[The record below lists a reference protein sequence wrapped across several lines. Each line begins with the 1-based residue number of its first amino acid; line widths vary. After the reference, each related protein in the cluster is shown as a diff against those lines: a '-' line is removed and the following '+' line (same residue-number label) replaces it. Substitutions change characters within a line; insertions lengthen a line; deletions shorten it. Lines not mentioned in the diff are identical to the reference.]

1 MLRRAFLTLV
11 IVCGVLQ
18 ASEDDRPLVS
28 EVDSIGI
35 TVSDLDKSVEFYTK
49 VLSFEK
55 ISETEV
61 DGPEYEHLEGVFG
74 LRMRTARLRLGDEF
88 IELTEFL
95 APRGRPVPV
104 DTRANDRWFQHIAII
119 TSDMNRAYKWLREN
133 KVQHASSGP
142 QRLPEWNKN
151 AGGIQAFYFRDPD
164 GHFLEVLAFPPDK
177 GDARWHANGK
187 LFLGIDHTAIVI
199 SDTDASL
206 KFYRDVLGLHVVGE
220 SENYGP
226 EQERLNN
233 VFGARLRIT
242 SLRAAA
248 GPGVEFL
255 EYLAPHDGRP
265 YPPEEKAND
274 LAHWQ
279 TRFLGTNVAHA
290 AQDLQKFRSPFI
302 SAGIVELTG
311 GNTQFHKSFVAR
323 DPDGHAV
330 QLVQQ

>member
-104 DTRANDRWFQHIAII
+104 DTRANDRWFQHIAVI

-151 AGGIQAFYFRDPD
+151 TPFPRSLA
-164 GHFLEVLAFPPDK
+164 EVIAWL
-177 GDARWHANGK
+177 
-187 LFLGIDHTAIVI
+187 V
-199 SDTDASL
+199 
-206 KFYRDVLGLHVVGE
+206 VL
-220 SENYGP
+220 SFMPKPWYG
-226 EQERLNN
+226 
-233 VFGARLRIT
+233 
-242 SLRAAA
+242 
-248 GPGVEFL
+248 
-255 EYLAPHDGRP
+255 
-265 YPPEEKAND
+265 
-274 LAHWQ
+274 
-279 TRFLGTNVAHA
+279 
-290 AQDLQKFRSPFI
+290 
-302 SAGIVELTG
+302 
-311 GNTQFHKSFVAR
+311 
-323 DPDGHAV
+323 
-330 QLVQQ
+330 